1 VFGSVKD
8 QAQGSGGQSLAP
20 DLPALE
26 EALGRYHPQVF
37 NRCLQPGCES
47 GQQVGQ
53 LGPILVD
60 YALAPQNRHLVRR
73 ETLAKGVRQESI
85 EAARQMR
92 QVEANRRSASGA
104 RPQLIRR
111 EVLDDGK
118 HILADLDDGVS
129 RRL

>member
-1 VFGSVKD
+1 VFGSVED
-8 QAQGSGGQSLAP
+8 QAHGGRGESLAP
-20 DLPALE
+20 DLPALK
-26 EALGRYHPQVF
+26 EAVGWYHPQVVD
-37 NRCLQPGCES
+37 RRLQSRCES

-53 LGPILVD
+53 LVLILVD
-60 YALAPQNRHLVRR
+60 CALAPQNRHLVRR
-73 ETLAKGVRQESI
+73 ETIATGVRQESI

-104 RPQLIRR
+104 RPKLIRR
-111 EVLDDGK
+111 EVLHDGK